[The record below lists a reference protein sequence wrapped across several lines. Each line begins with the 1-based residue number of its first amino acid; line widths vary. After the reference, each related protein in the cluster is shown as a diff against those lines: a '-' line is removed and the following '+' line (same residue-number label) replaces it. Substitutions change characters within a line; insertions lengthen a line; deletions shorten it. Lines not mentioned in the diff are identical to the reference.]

1 MKTLTQALTSA
12 LLFSASNFALA
23 SSLEDQVIDLD
34 CPSNVRGT
42 IHMNNSWQ
50 DGYFTVRG
58 FGTLA
63 LRSFEQQD
71 RERAVL
77 TFSNGDVRAK
87 IRTWVKDNAIR
98 FYLWDQGDWR
108 SCDWQQQQ
116 QDANSASIL
125 GVEFTSDITCCN
137 SYSQMAW

>member
-1 MKTLTQALTSA
+1 MKILTQALTSM
-12 LLFSASNFALA
+12 LLLSVSSLATA
-23 SSLEDQVIDLD
+23 SSLEDQVIDLN

-63 LRSFEQQD
+63 LRTFEQQD

-87 IRTWVKDNAIR
+87 IQTWVKDNVIR
-98 FYLWDQGDWR
+98 FYLWDQGNWR
-108 SCDWQQQQ
+108 ACDWK
-116 QDANSASIL
+116 
-125 GVEFTSDITCCN
+125 
-137 SYSQMAW
+137 

>member
-1 MKTLTQALTSA
+1 
-12 LLFSASNFALA
+12 
-23 SSLEDQVIDLD
+23 
-34 CPSNVRGT
+34 
-42 IHMNNSWQ
+42 MNNSWQ

-137 SYSQMAW
+137 SYSQMAWLFFSVT